1 MLQEHWCTIVKV
13 VQKCVRHL
21 WRRVQRFEQSDVAVA
36 GWCRRQVEGKLVG
49 EGEGG
54 RGKERQGVARALG
67 VVTISLLKLC
77 TEIQNAGVRCLEA
90 SSKLQN

>member
-1 MLQEHWCTIVKV
+1 MRLQAATSRQCAPHCARSQQAGTRW
-13 VQKCVRHL
+13 
-21 WRRVQRFEQSDVAVA
+21 AVA

-54 RGKERQGVARALG
+54 RGKEERQGVARALG

-77 TEIQNAGVRCLEA
+77 TEIQMRVCTA
-90 SSKLQN
+90 